1 MTTMTLSRIE
11 KGLPLLSFQ
20 TELFSERVRL
30 KLSAGAI
37 AKLLEIT
44 VPTYNTYQSG
54 TPRLRKWEMLGVL
67 TFLREQ
73 PTPEK

>member
-1 MTTMTLSRIE
+1 MTTMTLNRIE
-11 KGLPLLSFQ
+11 KALPLLSFQ

-30 KLSAGAI
+30 KLSAGAM

-44 VPTYNTYQSG
+44 VPTYNNYQSG
-54 TPRLRKWEMLGVL
+54 SPNLRKWETKGIL
-67 TFLREQ
+67 TFLAEQ